1 MNPSLLPI
9 YDGVIR
15 AYGASRFLRRSLL
28 REGFASAA
36 QPDGARPAAAEAEW
50 LQGAAQEPWTAERM
64 ARGWRETALPDGD
77 PVAAVAL
84 GLRRLRRRMLCGL
97 LVRDV
102 AGVAPLD
109 EVMRTMTAFAEF
121 AVRTALAAILPDLA
135 GRHPA
140 PRTAQGRPQDLLV
153 VGMGKAGA
161 WELNVSSDLDLVFV
175 YGEDGPSAQ
184 EFFDRAG
191 RRLIAVLADADED
204 GFVFRTDLRL
214 RPHGDSGPLSVS
226 LAMLEEYFQR
236 DGREWERFAWSKAR
250 VLSGPVLATE
260 ADFRDQQAALDAV
273 VTPFIYRRYFDF
285 GAIGAIR
292 DLHARIR
299 AQARRK
305 RGGAEGTDTAGRG
318 EYDVKLGRGGIRE
331 IEFIAQAWG
340 IMRGGRDVRLRER
353 ATLPMFATLA
363 ATGRLPRE
371 DADTLSEAYGFL
383 RRLEHAVQYRDDAQT
398 HRIPADP
405 ADREAVA
412 QLFGASSVAELLAR
426 YHAVRE
432 RVERAFDAM
441 FPPAE
446 AEAGRAAQGGVGEP
460 DDLPEPMRRFLASAR
475 VSALPEALRT
485 RMGAL
490 AAVAAAEIG
499 TIQRE
504 MREERGAAG
513 ESDGDAEAIAV
524 RWVRLME
531 IIGRRATYF
540 ALLAEYPR
548 AHARVLRVLAAGGW
562 AAEYLLRH
570 PILLDELIDPRAE
583 EFSADVDVPS
593 YWAAWARDLDASLRA
608 AGPDVEAQMNLLRD
622 AHHAAVFRL
631 LLADLAGHLTVERLA
646 DHLSAAADGVL
657 RIALDAAWRS
667 MVPPTAPVPPLP
679 RLCVVA
685 YGKLGGRELGYASD
699 LDLIFVVDDIGPG
712 PGPAEADAARCAQ
725 LVRRFLSW
733 LTTVTSSGNL
743 FEIDLRLRPN
753 GSAGVLVT
761 PLAAFEGY
769 QINADGHGAWFWE
782 HQALTRARPCA
793 GDAAVGERIE
803 AIRRGV
809 LQRQRDPALVQAEV
823 VAMRRRM
830 LEGHAHHD
838 VRFDCKFD
846 RGGMVD
852 VEFAVQAL
860 VLLHAHRHPELLE
873 NRGNIALLGI
883 AADLGL
889 LDGAM
894 AEAAADAY
902 RRYRR
907 LQHALRLAGA
917 PDARVDRDRVR
928 GEIDAVLRLWRRVLG
943 TEEPHGKMTD

>member
-9 YDGVIR
+9 YDGVPR

-36 QPDGARPAAAEAEW
+36 QPDGGRPTAAETEW
-50 LQGAAQEPWTAERM
+50 LGDAAREPWTAERM
-64 ARGWRETALPDGD
+64 ARTWPETVPRDGD
-77 PVAAVAL
+77 AVAGVAL

-102 AGVAPLD
+102 AGLASLE
-109 EVMRTMTAFAEF
+109 EVMRTMTAFSEF
-121 AVRTALAAILPDLA
+121 AVRTALATILSDLA
-135 GRHPA
+135 RRYPV
-140 PRTAQGRPQDLLV
+140 PRTEQGRPQDLLV

-175 YGEDGPSAQ
+175 YGEGGPAAQ

-191 RRLIAVLADADED
+191 RRLIAMLADADQD

-214 RPHGDSGPLSVS
+214 RPHGDAGPLTVS

-250 VLSGPVLATE
+250 VLSAPVLAAE
-260 ADFRDQQAALDAV
+260 ADFRDQLAALDAV
-273 VTPFIYRRYFDF
+273 VTPFVYRRYFDF

-305 RGGAEGTDTAGRG
+305 RIGADGVDAPGRG

-353 ATLPMFATLA
+353 ATLAMLATLA

-371 DADTLSEAYGFL
+371 DADALSDAYGFL

-405 ADREAVA
+405 AEREAVA
-412 QLFGASSVAELLAR
+412 KLFGAPSVAELLAR
-426 YHAVRE
+426 YHAARE

-446 AEAGRAAQGGVGEP
+446 AEAGGAAHGGADET
-460 DDLPEPMRRFLASAR
+460 DALPEPMRRFLASTR
-475 VSALPEALRT
+475 VAALPEALRG
-485 RMGAL
+485 RAGAL
-490 AAVAAAEIG
+490 AAVAAAEIAG
-499 TIQRE
+499 IARE
-504 MREERGAAG
+504 MRDERGAPDATV
-513 ESDGDAEAIAV
+513 DDAEAIAV

-562 AAEYLLRH
+562 AAEYLFRH

-583 EFSADVDVPS
+583 EFSAEVDVAA
-593 YWAAWARDLDASLRA
+593 YWAAWARDLDAALRA
-608 AGPDVEAQMNLLRD
+608 AAPDVERQMNLLRD
-622 AHHAAVFRL
+622 THHAAVFRL
-631 LLADLAGHLTVERLA
+631 LLADLSGHLTVERLA

-657 RIALDAAWRS
+657 QIALDAAWRS
-667 MVPPTAPVPPLP
+667 MAPPTAAVPPLP

-699 LDLIFVVDDIGPG
+699 LDLIFVVDDTGQG
-712 PGPAEADAARCAQ
+712 ETDAARCAQ

-793 GDAAVGERIE
+793 GDAAVGARIE

-809 LQRQRDPALVQAEV
+809 LQRQRDPDLVQAEV

-830 LEGHAHHD
+830 LEGHVHRDA
-838 VRFDCKFD
+838 RFDCKFD

-860 VLLHAHRHPELLE
+860 VLLHAHRHAELLE
-873 NRGNIALLGI
+873 NRGNIGLLAI
-883 AADLGL
+883 AAELGL
-889 LDGAM
+889 LDAET

-917 PDARVDRDRVR
+917 ADARVDRDRVR
-928 GEIDAVLRLWRRVLG
+928 GEIAAVLRLWRRVLG

>member
-1 MNPSLLPI
+1 MNDSLRSI
-9 YDGVIR
+9 YDGVVR

-36 QPDGARPAAAEAEW
+36 QPDGARPAAAEADW
-50 LQGAAQEPWTAERM
+50 LRETAQEPWTAERM
-64 ARGWRETALPDGD
+64 ARSGREMAAPDGD
-77 PVAAVAL
+77 PVAAAAL
-84 GLRRLRRRMLCGL
+84 ALRRLRRRMLCGL

-135 GRHPA
+135 RRYPV
-140 PRTAQGRPQDLLV
+140 PQTAQGRPQDLLV

-175 YGEDGPSAQ
+175 YGEESASAQ

-204 GFVFRTDLRL
+204 GFVFRTDVRL
-214 RPHGDSGPLSVS
+214 RPHGDSGPLTVS

-250 VLSGPVLATE
+250 VLSAPVLAAE
-260 ADFRDQQAALDAV
+260 ADFRDQLAALEAV
-273 VTPFIYRRYFDF
+273 VTPFVYRRYFDF

-292 DLHARIR
+292 DLHGRIR

-305 RGGAEGTDTAGRG
+305 RGGADAAGRG

-353 ATLPMFATLA
+353 ATLPMLATLA

-371 DADTLSEAYGFL
+371 EAEALSDAYGFL

-398 HRIPADP
+398 HRVPADP
-405 ADREAVA
+405 AEREAVA
-412 QLFGASSVAELLAR
+412 QLFGASSVADLLAR
-426 YHAVRE
+426 YHAARE

-446 AEAGRAAQGGVGEP
+446 AEAGRAAQGGIEEA

-475 VSALPEALRT
+475 VAALPEVLRA
-485 RMGAL
+485 RAGAL
-490 AAVAAAEIG
+490 AAAAVAEIG
-499 TIQRE
+499 AIQRE
-504 MREERGAAG
+504 TREDRGAG
-513 ESDGDAEAIAV
+513 GDLNDADAIAV

-583 EFSADVDVPS
+583 EFSADVDVPA
-593 YWAAWARDLDASLRA
+593 YWAAWARDLDAALRA
-608 AGPDVEAQMNLLRD
+608 AGADVEAQMNLLRD

-646 DHLSAAADGVL
+646 DHLSAAADRVL
-657 RIALDAAWRS
+657 QIALDAAWRS
-667 MVPPTAPVPPLP
+667 MMPRDAAGSVPPLP

-699 LDLIFVVDDIGPG
+699 LDLIFVVDDAAGPG
-712 PGPAEADAARCAQ
+712 EADPARCAQ

-761 PLAAFEGY
+761 PLAGFEGY

-809 LQRQRDPALVQAEV
+809 LQRERDPDLVQAEV

-838 VRFDCKFD
+838 ARFDCKFD
-846 RGGMVD
+846 RGGMID

-860 VLLHAHRHPELLE
+860 VLLHAHRHARLVE
-873 NRGNIALLGI
+873 NRGNIGLLAI
-883 AADLGL
+883 AAELGL
-889 LDGAM
+889 LDAAM
-894 AEAAADAY
+894 ADAAANAY

-928 GEIDAVLRLWRRVLG
+928 GEIDAVLRLWHRVLG
-943 TEEPHGKMTD
+943 TGEPHGKMPD